1 MNETEVI
8 RLLRDYAAQYN
19 DWKYFTGDPII
30 FPKHFAGL
38 MAEGR
43 ATLQDVEVAAAVAA
57 HLAWGRREMIVRDCR
72 RAMDEMGWQ
81 PYEYVMAGKYR
92 SDSTSLHRTVKWSEF
107 AGICGRLR
115 EFYRDNES
123 LEVLHPGTDA
133 RPRLRAEGRPFG
145 SQQEDPHAEAVDG
158 PGRRKGGHR
167 AVEGHRQAGAYHSVR
182 RACAPECGEFG
193 YNCTS
198 LRGYQD
204 CRRDNPLPAESVPG
218 GPCTGRFCSFRSG
231 GIGWLLKTF
240 SQFMPDFR

>member
-92 SDSTSLHRTVKWSEF
+92 SDSTSLHRTVRSTVTM
-107 AGICGRLR
+107 RVSR
-115 EFYRDNES
+115 SSPRDRCAS
-123 LEVLHPGTDA
+123 AST
-133 RPRLRAEGRPFG
+133 
-145 SQQEDPHAEAVDG
+145 
-158 PGRRKGGHR
+158 GRRTTL
-167 AVEGHRQAGAYHSVR
+167 RQPTR
-182 RACAPECGEFG
+182 RFTC
-193 YNCTS
+193 
-198 LRGYQD
+198 
-204 CRRDNPLPAESVPG
+204 
-218 GPCTGRFCSFRSG
+218 
-231 GIGWLLKTF
+231 
-240 SQFMPDFR
+240 

>member
-1 MNETEVI
+1 MSETEVMQ
-8 RLLRDYAAQYN
+8 LLREYAAQYN

-81 PYEYVMAGKYR
+81 PYE
-92 SDSTSLHRTVKWSEF
+92 HRTVKWSEF

-123 LEVLHPGTDA
+123 LEVLTPGQMRVRVYGQKDDPSA
-133 RPRLRAEGRPFG
+133 ANKKIHMLRRWMVRDWTCMCTG
-145 SQQEDPHAEAVDG
+145 
-158 PGRRKGGHR
+158 
-167 AVEGHRQAGAYHSVR
+167 VR
-182 RACAPECGEFG
+182 RIW
-193 YNCTS
+193 
-198 LRGYQD
+198 
-204 CRRDNPLPAESVPG
+204 V
-218 GPCTGRFCSFRSG
+218 
-231 GIGWLLKTF
+231 
-240 SQFMPDFR
+240 